1 MKQQLKNETG
11 MSLVELLVALA
22 ILAVA
27 LTPLL
32 GIFMHGIRTA
42 EKANK
47 LTIAMSLAR
56 DMTEEIR
63 SLPFWDP
70 YYSIEGHYKSR
81 YFPIG
86 TTMQPGFGYDKNGGT
101 LTYNTSKSRS
111 EQLNDVDDYN
121 GWCRGKKCVCP
132 TGTPAGICGTTP
144 TDIEAGMSLD
154 ASDDSKFKFDGQA
167 GRPKYDGFTQ
177 TVRVYNISL
186 KNITG
191 QHEINFNIPSTYT
204 TPTRKDFLFYD
215 LRDTAKLH
223 TMTMIRKPDKT
234 KQIAK
239 GRTRLKVIE
248 VTVTYEG
255 PLAAGVSYTDI
266 GMAVMPIS
274 QASGN

>member
-1 MKQQLKNETG
+1 MKQQLKNERG

-70 YYSIEGHYKSR
+70 YYSIEGHSKNR
-81 YFPIG
+81 YLPIG
-86 TTMQPGFGYDKNGGT
+86 TTMQPGFGYDKNGAT
-101 LTYNTSKSRS
+101 ATYLTAKSRS
-111 EQLNDVDDYN
+111 EQLDDVDDYN

-154 ASDDSKFKFDGQA
+154 ALDATKFKFDGQS

-177 TVRVYNISL
+177 SVRVYNISL

-191 QHEINFNIPSTYT
+191 QHEINFNIPSTYS
-204 TPTRKDFLFYD
+204 TPQWKDFLFYD
-215 LRDTAKLH
+215 LRDEAKLH
-223 TMTMIRKPDKT
+223 NMTMIRKRDGT
-234 KQIAK
+234 KQFAR
-239 GRTRLKVIE
+239 GRTRLKLIE
-248 VTVTYEG
+248 VTVTYDG

-266 GMAVMPIS
+266 GMAVLPIS
-274 QASGN
+274 QASDN